1 MKHKKT
7 FEPGTLEPEDLQKGD
22 VIGSHDLFYEGKS
35 GPLLVA
41 ESQLHRLRLGGTSN
55 CTDLTGRV
63 LAAILAHMPVE
74 REVDEPEP
82 EPETDVVAQ
91 LVLRATDLNPT
102 AELSLTNWAVN
113 FGAQPGM
120 TVEIK
125 DTRPKKPEPKTFEGT
140 VTDAW
145 DVVPQHVIVP
155 EHWPAGTRVRVEVLP

>member
-1 MKHKKT
+1 MKKT
-7 FEPGTLEPEDLQKGD
+7 FEPGTLKPEDLQKGD
-22 VIGSHDLFYEGKS
+22 VIGGLWTYAGMFESERHECRDSHHSSPYMFSHEIMS
-35 GPLLVA
+35 
-41 ESQLHRLRLGGTSN
+41 
-55 CTDLTGRV
+55 
-63 LAAILAHMPVE
+63 AILAHMPVE

-82 EPETDVVAQ
+82 EADVVAQ

-120 TVEIK
+120 TVEIR